1 LSVIRYFTIVAAL
14 NFSAAF
20 CFVLLAT
27 TFTTPAWAESLTPMP
42 DLSQAYVLRV
52 YHGTGSKTVWSRQAA
67 NRLPPAS
74 LTKVMTALLVFE
86 NYQPDAVVTV
96 SRRAASAT
104 GSRLKIKAGERY
116 TVENLLLGALLA
128 SGNDACR
135 ALAEWRDGTEAKFVV
150 RMNQRAAELGLKQT
164 RFENACGHDAMG
176 HYSSAEDLATL
187 AEIALRHSVFA
198 DMVRRKEAQVKTVD
212 GVRSLHVQNKN
223 ELIGRH
229 ANVIGVK
236 SGYTSKAGKCLIAL
250 AERDGVRVLLVM
262 LNAPNRWWDAHAAL
276 NNAFEYA
283 DQHKR

>member
-1 LSVIRYFTIVAAL
+1 MYFFTIRQAAPNL
-14 NFSAAF
+14 GAVF
-20 CFVLLAT
+20 CFSVLTITASAVT
-27 TFTTPAWAESLTPMP
+27 WAESLAPIP
-42 DLSQAYVLRV
+42 DLPQAYVLRV
-52 YHGTGSKTVWSRQAA
+52 YNGADSKTVWSRQAA

-74 LTKVMTALLVFE
+74 LTKVMTALLVLE

-96 SRRAASAT
+96 SRRAASAS

-135 ALAEWRDGTEAKFVV
+135 ALAEWRDGTEAKFVA
-150 RMNQRAAELGLKQT
+150 RMNQRAVELGLKQT

-187 AEIALRHSVFA
+187 TEIALRHSVFA

-212 GVRSLHVQNKN
+212 GARSLHVQNKN

-236 SGYTSKAGKCLIAL
+236 SGYTPKAGKCLIAL
-250 AERDGVRVLLVM
+250 AERDGVRVLLVL

-276 NNAFEYA
+276 DRALVP
-283 DQHKR
+283 